1 VRVTGTIIICG
12 VGDSNDIL
20 VVVEAMDGLPDVCG
34 LGSGTTDIFDDDREG
49 VYSAEET
56 ALGESARAVHHGGVV
71 ILSVVLPLNGS
82 YVSSPGLAF
91 CNSEVFKVVVV
102 DTRVGRRA
110 ELGVRPPTKLESEYM
125 MDLDAR
131 GAGPW
136 IGTSPQAL
144 LRGETESEGPVG
156 YCDNALMI
164 AREEPPVVVLTI
176 SCFSEYITEID
187 GLLLYSELVGASPGR
202 PEPYCI
208 NSLWETALDDPI
220 ALYCLLLESLA
231 FDKDATALG
240 VVGYTVVYSV
250 TYTHSMA
257 VGPAMIDA
265 GFAVVLALQL
275 STWRGCRAPLTRAT
289 RKMQ

>member
-1 VRVTGTIIICG
+1 MVALGRRPWMTRDGVRVTGTIIICG

-20 VVVEAMDGLPDVCG
+20 VIVEAMDRPCDVCG
-34 LGSGTTDIFDDDREG
+34 LGSGATDIFDDDTEG

-56 ALGESARAVHHGGVV
+56 ALGESARAVRHGGVV

-82 YVSSPGLAF
+82 YVSSRGLAF
-91 CNSEVFKVVVV
+91 VV
-102 DTRVGRRA
+102 DTRAGGSA
-110 ELGVRPPTKLESEYM
+110 ELGVRPPTKLEFEYM

-156 YCDNALMI
+156 YCDNELMT

-176 SCFSEYITEID
+176 SCFSEHITEID
-187 GLLLYSELVGASPGR
+187 GLLLYSELVGAGPGR

-208 NSLWETALDDPI
+208 NSLRETALDNPI

-231 FDKDATALG
+231 FDEDATALG
-240 VVGYTVVYSV
+240 VAGYTVVYSV
-250 TYTHSMA
+250 T
-257 VGPAMIDA
+257 
-265 GFAVVLALQL
+265 
-275 STWRGCRAPLTRAT
+275 
-289 RKMQ
+289 